1 MKAHADMG
9 RNVSVSK
16 IVGISVRAAA
26 CAALALTA
34 GCAGISSTTAPP
46 AVSKVRQLTIA
57 RSGAVSPILIGM
69 KLSRVRA
76 GSTRFVNARRAGT
89 GGYVFVGQFSGP
101 PVQEY
106 HLDNKKNGP
115 PICSLPG
122 ESVNGIAT
130 DRAGDLWVPSG
141 TGGGQGY
148 TQEYAPNC
156 GAAKQK
162 ITDPNGQPADVGF
175 DSKHNVYILNI
186 FDASGQSGSV
196 NVYDAQGTLLRSL
209 TDPSFS
215 ELIGIATDNH
225 DNVFVSNRDSQ
236 GNATVVEFPHGQM
249 PGTLLSAINPG
260 LPGAPQLDRANNLII
275 TDWEAYTLNVYAP
288 PYTQAPTVTPMHG
301 LSLWC
306 PLNHREDRLYC
317 ADLGGSVDVYKYP
330 SGTYLYSFTNG
341 LSPSGFATGSAIQPA
356 APL

>member
-1 MKAHADMG
+1 MFG
-9 RNVSVSK
+9 V
-16 IVGISVRAAA
+16 SVRAAG
-26 CAALALTA
+26 CAALALAA
-34 GCAGISSTTAPP
+34 GCAGSSSTVGPP
-46 AVSKVRQLTIA
+46 TFVTNARQVTVA
-57 RSGAVSPILIGM
+57 RSGAVSPIPAGM
-69 KLSRVRA
+69 TPSQLRVR
-76 GSTRFVNARRAGT
+76 SMRFGNARQARARK
-89 GGYVFVGQFSGP
+89 YVFVSQFSGT
-101 PVQEY
+101 PVQGY
-106 HLDNKKNGP
+106 HLNNKKNGP
-115 PICSLPG
+115 PVCSLPG
-122 ESVNGIAT
+122 QSVNGIAT

-156 GAAKQK
+156 GAAMQK

-186 FDASGQSGSV
+186 FDASGHPGSV
-196 NVYDAQGTLLRSL
+196 NVYNAHGSLIRSL

-236 GNATVVEFPHGQM
+236 GKATVLEFARGKM
-249 PGTLLSAINPG
+249 PGTLLSAITPG

-275 TDWEAYTLNVYAP
+275 TDWQAYTLNVYAP

-330 SGTYLYSFTNG
+330 GGTYLYSFTNG